1 MMSSFQVVDSSP
13 GISIMETSN
22 FAHVIFQNVG
32 KSFLPQ
38 APLECRYTLTPYITP
53 HPKDWVGIFK
63 VGWSTARDYYT
74 FLWSPMPENYEPGS
88 TVHRTVVFQGYY
100 VPKSD
105 GEFYQFCYVTHTG
118 DIRGASTPFL
128 FRSSTPTEELL
139 TVTEDDSNSD
149 ILVVTTKTGLLERV
163 EEAQQERR
171 ELLKAM
177 RLLQEEKQQLQ
188 EEQKR
193 LAREREQ
200 ERETCCLL
208 RSHNQ
213 ELLRSSQ
220 GLSEER
226 EEVRRRLTEATDR
239 VRQLEEDLLG
249 VTQRGLQKETELD
262 CLRDHLKKLT
272 AERDSLETQLKNEKD
287 ERDLYKAHL
296 RSTELENTKL
306 SAELQML
313 KAVELNREVTIAQ
326 FQEELDRLR
335 ACVTQRDNL
344 EKELLARQADKTEL
358 VRVREQ
364 LRQTEE
370 QLQASRQQASLLA
383 SELRDS
389 ASSRDRTMTELYR
402 ARLEADKLRVSLA
415 DAQAECQRM
424 ESQLD
429 RMRSATQKEVGV
441 GTGGEAG
448 PGAVVVSEA
457 EAELQREV
465 EELKLRL
472 HMAAEHYKEKYRECQ
487 RLRRQVAK
495 LSEAQGEPKRNAA
508 TETSLEPLAPSPE
521 SPTAENIVSYIV
533 VLQQAAEMTIT
544 PEVDVRERTHTDAEE
559 ERRDEGEEPPEE
571 RAERQVCGG
580 EDEGK
585 EQNAERAEE
594 RESLPEESLP
604 EESLPEESLRM
615 ASWVEVENES
625 RRSAEENDEGRS
637 EEEEEEEEENE
648 EEEEEEE
655 ESDERSSE
663 EEEESEEEGR
673 VGEDDEAEEEGRS
686 TEEVEKEQT
695 RSVEEEL
702 AMMEEKWREQCAINE
717 TLKQRLANE
726 EERFRVHMAERAS
739 EVTELKRNLAQAL
752 RDKEQLQ
759 EELRRFVSRRR
770 EQEAGAQGA
779 EVRQPV
785 VLRYPL
791 PYPQDPSPPPLVPH
805 RPAELQFG
813 NPYSTDNTRGG
824 ADGALSPE
832 QMSRPPP
839 EAPPTAP
846 ACAPPISPPSPGSS
860 PGAGAANWNR
870 DVVCIQPSR
879 SMSPPDGLEHPPDEP
894 RNVGDGAQPAC
905 DHQPNRRSE
914 TRSSFCFD
922 SSSDVHKRCPLCE
935 VIFPPHF
942 EQRSFEQHVES
953 HWKVCP
959 VCSEQFPL
967 NCQQQLFERH
977 VLTHFDGHVLNFDQI
992 D

>member
-1 MMSSFQVVDSSP
+1 MSSFQVVDSSP
-13 GISIMETSN
+13 GSSVSVMETSN

-38 APLECRYTLTPYITP
+38 APLECRYTLTPFITP
-53 HPKDWVGIFK
+53 NPKDWVGIFK

-74 FLWSPMPENYEPGS
+74 FLWSPVLENYEPGS

-105 GEFYQFCYVTHTG
+105 GEFYQFCYVTHVG
-118 DIRGASTPFL
+118 DIRGASTPFQ
-128 FRSSTPTEELL
+128 FRSATPTEELL

-149 ILVVTTKTGLLERV
+149 ILVVTTKTGLLEHAEDV
-163 EEAQQERR
+163 QEERR

-188 EEQKR
+188 EEQRR

-200 ERETCCLL
+200 ERDTCSLL
-208 RSHNQ
+208 RTHNQ

-226 EEVRRRLTEATDR
+226 EDVRRRLSEATER

-262 CLRDHLKKLT
+262 CLRDRLKKLT
-272 AERDSLETQLKNEKD
+272 AEKDLLEGQLKNEKD

-335 ACVTQRDNL
+335 LCVAQRDSL
-344 EKELLARQADKTEL
+344 EKELQLHKADKADLARL
-358 VRVREQ
+358 REQ
-364 LRQTEE
+364 LRQAEE

-389 ASSRDRTMTELYR
+389 ASARDHSMTELYR
-402 ARLEADKLRVSLA
+402 ARLEADKLRASLA

-429 RMRSATQKEVGV
+429 RMRSTAQKEVGV
-441 GTGGEAG
+441 GTSEATT
-448 PGAVVVSEA
+448 PSNAVVSEA

-495 LSEAQGEPKRNAA
+495 LNTTESQGEQKRNAS
-508 TETSLEPLAPSPE
+508 TETTQEPLTPSPE
-521 SPTAENIVSYIV
+521 SPTAGNLAAA
-533 VLQQAAEMTIT
+533 VLREAAGMTIR
-544 PEVDVRERTHTDAEE
+544 PELINRESTHADVYASIEWEERQAEKTMTSERARVEARVEAGQGEE
-559 ERRDEGEEPPEE
+559 EKEEKK
-571 RAERQVCGG
+571 
-580 EDEGK
+580 D
-585 EQNAERAEE
+585 
-594 RESLPEESLP
+594 SLP
-604 EESLPEESLRM
+604 ESLRM
-615 ASWVEVENES
+615 ASWVEVENE
-625 RRSAEENDEGRS
+625 RRSGEVETAAKAAEGAP
-637 EEEEEEEEENE
+637 
-648 EEEEEEE
+648 
-655 ESDERSSE
+655 
-663 EEEESEEEGR
+663 G
-673 VGEDDEAEEEGRS
+673 DEAERRVLLLLPPPPELEGRRLG
-686 TEEVEKEQT
+686 EADKAQT

-702 AMMEEKWREQCAINE
+702 AMMEEKWRQQCAINE
-717 TLKQRLANE
+717 TLKQRLADE

-752 RDKEQLQ
+752 REKEQLQ
-759 EELRRFVSRRR
+759 EELRSLACRQR
-770 EQEAGAQGA
+770 EREAGAQGA
-779 EVRQPV
+779 EVRQPL

-805 RPAELQFG
+805 RPAELQYG
-813 NPYSTDNTRGG
+813 NPYSSDDARDRTDV
-824 ADGALSPE
+824 AALSPE
-832 QMSRPPP
+832 HMSRPPP
-839 EAPPTAP
+839 EAPPCAP
-846 ACAPPISPPSPGSS
+846 PCAPPIAPPAAG
-860 PGAGAANWNR
+860 PGAPGWDR
-870 DVVCIQPSR
+870 EVVRIQPSR
-879 SMSPPDGLEHPPDEP
+879 STSPPECLEVAPEEP
-894 RNVGDGAQPAC
+894 RNAADGPQPSC
-905 DHQPNRRSE
+905 DHQSSRRRE
-914 TRSSFCFD
+914 ARGSFCFD
-922 SSSDVHKRCPLCE
+922 SSSVHRRCPLCE

-977 VLTHFDGHVLNFDQI
+977 VLTHFDGHVLKFEQI
-992 D
+992 E

>member
-1 MMSSFQVVDSSP
+1 MSSFQVVDSSP
-13 GISIMETSN
+13 GSSVSIMETSN

-38 APLECRYTLTPYITP
+38 APLECRYTLTPYIAP

-105 GEFYQFCYVTHTG
+105 GEFYQFCYVTHAG
-118 DIRGASTPFL
+118 DIRGASTPFQ
-128 FRSSTPTEELL
+128 FRSATPTEELL

-149 ILVVTTKTGLLERV
+149 ILVRV

-208 RSHNQ
+208 RTHNQ
-213 ELLRSSQ
+213 V
-220 GLSEER
+220 R
-226 EEVRRRLTEATDR
+226 EEVD
-239 VRQLEEDLLG
+239 
-249 VTQRGLQKETELD
+249 
-262 CLRDHLKKLT
+262 LRDRLKKLT
-272 AERDSLETQLKNEKD
+272 AERDGLESQLKNEKD

-335 ACVTQRDNL
+335 VSVVCHNA
-344 EKELLARQADKTEL
+344 ELA
-358 VRVREQ
+358 RVREQ
-364 LRQTEE
+364 LRQAEE

-389 ASSRDRTMTELYR
+389 ASARDHTMTELYR
-402 ARLEADKLRVSLA
+402 ARVEADKLRASLA

-429 RMRSATQKEVGV
+429 RMRSTAQKEV
-441 GTGGEAG
+441 
-448 PGAVVVSEA
+448 VSA

-495 LSEAQGEPKRNAA
+495 LNTTESQGEPKRNAS
-508 TETSLEPLAPSPE
+508 TETTLEPLTPSPE
-521 SPTAENIVSYIV
+521 SPTSG
-533 VLQQAAEMTIT
+533 
-544 PEVDVRERTHTDAEE
+544 ERAPKAEE
-559 ERRDEGEEPPEE
+559 VRDG
-571 RAERQVCGG
+571 
-580 EDEGK
+580 
-585 EQNAERAEE
+585 
-594 RESLPEESLP
+594 
-604 EESLPEESLRM
+604 
-615 ASWVEVENES
+615 VEVE
-625 RRSAEENDEGRS
+625 GRS
-637 EEEEEEEEENE
+637 VE
-648 EEEEEEE
+648 
-655 ESDERSSE
+655 
-663 EEEESEEEGR
+663 
-673 VGEDDEAEEEGRS
+673 EAEQ
-686 TEEVEKEQT
+686 EQT

-717 TLKQRLANE
+717 TLKQRLADE
-726 EERFRVHMAERAS
+726 EERFRVQMAERAS

-752 RDKEQLQ
+752 RDKEQL
-759 EELRRFVSRRR
+759 

-779 EVRQPV
+779 EVRQPM

-791 PYPQDPSPPPLVPH
+791 PYPQDPSPPPLVPQ
-805 RPAELQFG
+805 RPAELQYG
-813 NPYSTDNTRGG
+813 NPYSTDTTR
-824 ADGALSPE
+824 DRVDVALSPE
-832 QMSRPPP
+832 HMPRPPP
-839 EAPPTAP
+839 EAPP
-846 ACAPPISPPSPGSS
+846 SPGCD
-860 PGAGAANWNR
+860 R
-870 DVVCIQPSR
+870 EVVCIQPSR
-879 SMSPPDGLEHPPDEP
+879 STSPPESLEHPPEEP
-894 RNVGDGAQPAC
+894 QNVSINQRG
-905 DHQPNRRSE
+905 
-914 TRSSFCFD
+914 TLT
-922 SSSDVHKRCPLCE
+922 DVHKRCPLCE

-977 VLTHFDGHVLNFDQI
+977 VLTHFDGHVLNFEQI
-992 D
+992 E

>member
-1 MMSSFQVVDSSP
+1 MSSFQVVDSSP
-13 GISIMETSN
+13 ISSVSVMETSN

-38 APLECRYTLTPYITP
+38 APLECRYTLTPYIAP

-88 TVHRTVVFQGYY
+88 TMHRTVVFQGYY

-118 DIRGASTPFL
+118 DIRGASTPFQ
-128 FRSSTPTEELL
+128 FRSATPTEELL

-163 EEAQQERR
+163 EEAQQERK

-208 RSHNQ
+208 RTHNQ

-262 CLRDHLKKLT
+262 CLRDRLKKLT
-272 AERDSLETQLKNEKD
+272 AERDSLESLLKNEKD

-326 FQEELDRLR
+326 FQEELERLR
-335 ACVTQRDNL
+335 ACVAQRDSL
-344 EKELLARQADKTEL
+344 EKELLAHKADKAEL
-358 VRVREQ
+358 ARVREQ
-364 LRQTEE
+364 LRQAEE

-389 ASSRDRTMTELYR
+389 VSARDHTMTELYR
-402 ARLEADKLRVSLA
+402 ARLEADKLRSSLA

-429 RMRSATQKEVGV
+429 RMRSTAQKEVGV
-441 GTGGEAG
+441 GTSGDAT
-448 PGAVVVSEA
+448 PSMMVVSEA

-495 LSEAQGEPKRNAA
+495 LNTTEAQGEPKRNAY
-508 TETSLEPLAPSPE
+508 TETTQEPLTPSPE
-521 SPTAENIVSYIV
+521 SPTAGNIAIA
-533 VLQQAAEMTIT
+533 VLQEAVEMTIP
-544 PEVDVRERTHTDAEE
+544 PELNNREPTSTDTHISTDKEE
-559 ERRDEGEEPPEE
+559 MQGEETLREK
-571 RAERQVCGG
+571 AEVETVGVVKQKEDG
-580 EDEGK
+580 EKENGK
-585 EQNAERAEE
+585 EEKK
-594 RESLPEESLP
+594 
-604 EESLPEESLRM
+604 ESLPEESLRM
-615 ASWVEVENES
+615 TSWVEVENERLS
-625 RRSAEENDEGRS
+625 AGENSEAEGAPKAEEARDGA
-637 EEEEEEEEENE
+637 EEQGPLEVEAEAEVA
-648 EEEEEEE
+648 
-655 ESDERSSE
+655 ERST
-663 EEEESEEEGR
+663 
-673 VGEDDEAEEEGRS
+673 DEA
-686 TEEVEKEQT
+686 EKEQT

-759 EELRRFVSRRR
+759 EELQRFVSRQR
-770 EQEAGAQGA
+770 EQETGAQGA
-779 EVRQPV
+779 EVRQPM

-791 PYPQDPSPPPLVPH
+791 PYPQDPSPPPLVPQ
-805 RPAELQFG
+805 RPAELQYG
-813 NPYSTDNTRGG
+813 NPYSTDTTR
-824 ADGALSPE
+824 DQLDVSLSPE
-832 QMSRPPP
+832 HMTRPPP
-839 EAPPTAP
+839 EAPSCTPP
-846 ACAPPISPPSPGSS
+846 CAPPITPPSPG
-860 PGAGAANWNR
+860 PGAPAW
-870 DVVCIQPSR
+870 DEEVVCIQPSR
-879 SMSPPDGLEHPPDEP
+879 STTPPESLEHPPEEP
-894 RNVGDGAQPAC
+894 QNASDGAQQPC
-905 DHQPNRRSE
+905 DHQSNRRAE
-914 TRSSFCFD
+914 GRSSFCFD

-977 VLTHFDGHVLNFDQI
+977 VLTHFDGHVLNFEQI
-992 D
+992 E

>member
-1 MMSSFQVVDSSP
+1 MSSFQVVDSSP
-13 GISIMETSN
+13 GSSVSIMETSN

-38 APLECRYTLTPYITP
+38 APLECCYTLTPYITP

-74 FLWSPMPENYEPGS
+74 FLWSSMPENYEPGS

-118 DIRGASTPFL
+118 DIRGASTPFQ
-128 FRSSTPTEELL
+128 FRSATPNEELL

-163 EEAQQERR
+163 EEAQHERR

-208 RSHNQ
+208 RTHNQ

-249 VTQRGLQKETELD
+249 VSQRGLQKETELD
-262 CLRDHLKKLT
+262 CLRDRLKKLT
-272 AERDSLETQLKNEKD
+272 AERDSLESQLKNEKD
-287 ERDLYKAHL
+287 ERELYKVHL

-335 ACVTQRDNL
+335 ACVAQRDSL
-344 EKELLARQADKTEL
+344 EKELLLHKTDKAELARI
-358 VRVREQ
+358 REQ
-364 LRQTEE
+364 LRQAEE

-389 ASSRDRTMTELYR
+389 ASARDHTMTELYR
-402 ARLEADKLRVSLA
+402 ARLEADKLRASLA

-429 RMRSATQKEVGV
+429 RMRSTAQKEVGV
-441 GTGGEAG
+441 GTSGEVN
-448 PGAVVVSEA
+448 PSMMVVSEA

-495 LSEAQGEPKRNAA
+495 LNTTESQGEPKRNAS
-508 TETSLEPLAPSPE
+508 TETTHEPLTPSPE
-521 SPTAENIVSYIV
+521 SPTAGNIATA
-533 VLQQAAEMTIT
+533 VLQEAAEITII
-544 PEVDVRERTHTDAEE
+544 PELLNRNTHLSTETEDRQTED
-559 ERRDEGEEPPEE
+559 RQKE
-571 RAERQVCGG
+571 RAEA
-580 EDEGK
+580 EGVEENNEK
-585 EQNAERAEE
+585 EKKEKEE
-594 RESLPEESLP
+594 K
-604 EESLPEESLRM
+604 ESLPEESLRM
-615 ASWVEVENES
+615 TSWVEVENK
-625 RRSAEENDEGRS
+625 RPGAEVDGALKLEEVRGV
-637 EEEEEEEEENE
+637 EEEQ
-648 EEEEEEE
+648 
-655 ESDERSSE
+655 
-663 EEEESEEEGR
+663 
-673 VGEDDEAEEEGRS
+673 VLL
-686 TEEVEKEQT
+686 EVEGTSMEEADIEQT

-726 EERFRVHMAERAS
+726 EERFRVQMAERAS

-759 EELRRFVSRRR
+759 EELQRYVCRQR

-779 EVRQPV
+779 EARQPM

-791 PYPQDPSPPPLVPH
+791 PYPQDPSPPPLVPQ

-813 NPYSTDNTRGG
+813 NPYSTDTTR
-824 ADGALSPE
+824 DRVDVALSPE
-832 QMSRPPP
+832 HMSRPPP
-839 EAPPTAP
+839 EAPP
-846 ACAPPISPPSPGSS
+846 CAPPCAPPMTPRSPE
-860 PGAGAANWNR
+860 AGAPGWER
-870 DVVCIQPSR
+870 EVVCIQPSR
-879 SMSPPDGLEHPPDEP
+879 STSPPDSLEHPPEEP
-894 RNVGDGAQPAC
+894 RTVTDGAQPSC
-905 DHQPNRRSE
+905 DHQSSRRTE
-914 TRSSFCFD
+914 ARSSFCFD
-922 SSSDVHKRCPLCE
+922 SSNDVHKRCPLCE

-977 VLTHFDGHVLNFDQI
+977 VLTHFDGHVLNFEQI

>member
-1 MMSSFQVVDSSP
+1 MSSFQVVDSSP
-13 GISIMETSN
+13 GSSVSIMETSN
-22 FAHVIFQNVG
+22 FAHVIFQNVE

-74 FLWSPMPENYEPGS
+74 FLWSPMPESYEPGTS
-88 TVHRTVVFQGYY
+88 VHRTVVFQGYY

-118 DIRGASTPFL
+118 DIRGASTPFQ
-128 FRSSTPTEELL
+128 FRPTTPTEELL

-163 EEAQQERR
+163 EEAQQQRR

-208 RSHNQ
+208 RTHNQ

-226 EEVRRRLTEATDR
+226 EEVRRKLTEAKDR

-262 CLRDHLKKLT
+262 CLRDRLKKLT
-272 AERDSLETQLKNEKD
+272 VERDSLESQLKNEKD

-326 FQEELDRLR
+326 FQEELERLR
-335 ACVTQRDNL
+335 VCVAQRDSL
-344 EKELLARQADKTEL
+344 EKELLSYKADKAEL
-358 VRVREQ
+358 GRVREQ
-364 LRQTEE
+364 LRQAEE

-383 SELRDS
+383 SELRES
-389 ASSRDRTMTELYR
+389 ASARDLTMTELYR
-402 ARLEADKLRVSLA
+402 ARVEADKLRASLT
-415 DAQAECQRM
+415 DAQAECRRM

-429 RMRSATQKEVGV
+429 RMRSTTHKEVGV
-441 GTGGEAG
+441 GTSGEVT
-448 PGAVVVSEA
+448 PSIMVVSEA

-495 LSEAQGEPKRNAA
+495 LNA
-508 TETSLEPLAPSPE
+508 TETQGESKKNVSTETTQEPLTSSPE
-521 SPTAENIVSYIV
+521 SPMKGNLAAAVLLEAAVMTVPEELETKRRTSADAHICTEPEEKQGENSLKEKAEN
-533 VLQQAAEMTIT
+533 E
-544 PEVDVRERTHTDAEE
+544 
-559 ERRDEGEEPPEE
+559 
-571 RAERQVCGG
+571 AERDVKQMEDGG
-580 EDEGK
+580 NET
-585 EQNAERAEE
+585 
-594 RESLPEESLP
+594 REKVVKK
-604 EESLPEESLRM
+604 ESLPEESLRM
-615 ASWVEVENES
+615 TSWVEVGCDRPITEENCEAEPELTE
-625 RRSAEENDEGRS
+625 RARDGAEEQRLREAEGRS
-637 EEEEEEEEENE
+637 PEE
-648 EEEEEEE
+648 
-655 ESDERSSE
+655 
-663 EEEESEEEGR
+663 
-673 VGEDDEAEEEGRS
+673 A
-686 TEEVEKEQT
+686 EKEQT
-695 RSVEEEL
+695 LSVEAEL

-717 TLKQRLANE
+717 TLRQRLADE
-726 EERFRVHMAERAS
+726 EELFRVQMAERTS

-752 RDKEQLQ
+752 KDKEQLQ
-759 EELRRFVSRRR
+759 EKLQRYVSRQR
-770 EQEAGAQGA
+770 EMEAGIQGA
-779 EVRQPV
+779 EVRQPM

-791 PYPQDPSPPPLVPH
+791 PYPQNPSPPPLVPQ
-805 RPAELQFG
+805 RPAELQYG
-813 NPYSTDNTRGG
+813 NPYSTETSKDRV
-824 ADGALSPE
+824 DVPLSPE
-832 QMSRPPP
+832 NASRPPP
-839 EAPPTAP
+839 EAPP
-846 ACAPPISPPSPGSS
+846 CAPPCAPPMSPPSPS
-860 PGAGAANWNR
+860 PGAPGWDR
-870 DVVCIQPSR
+870 EVVCIQPSR
-879 SMSPPDGLEHPPDEP
+879 STSPPENTEHPPEEVQK
-894 RNVGDGAQPAC
+894 VGNEAQQSC
-905 DHQPNRRSE
+905 DHQSNRRSE
-914 TRSSFCFD
+914 ARSSFCFD
-922 SSSDVHKRCPLCE
+922 ASAVHKRCPLCE

-977 VLTHFDGHVLNFDQI
+977 VLTHFDGHVLNFEQI
-992 D
+992 E

>member
-1 MMSSFQVVDSSP
+1 MSSFQVVDSSP
-13 GISIMETSN
+13 GSSVSVMETSN

-38 APLECRYTLTPYITP
+38 APLECHYTLTPYISP

-88 TVHRTVVFQGYY
+88 NIHRTVVFQGYY

-105 GEFYQFCYVTHTG
+105 GEFYQFCYVTHAG
-118 DIRGASTPFL
+118 DIRGASTPFQ
-128 FRSSTPTEELL
+128 FRSATPTEELL

-149 ILVVTTKTGLLERV
+149 ILVVTTKTGLLEHV

-171 ELLKAM
+171 ELMKAM
-177 RLLQEEKQQLQ
+177 RILQEEKQQLQ

-200 ERETCCLL
+200 ERETCSLL
-208 RSHNQ
+208 RTHNQ

-262 CLRDHLKKLT
+262 CLRDRLKKLT
-272 AERDSLETQLKNEKD
+272 AERDSLESQLKNEKD
-287 ERDLYKAHL
+287 ERDLYKVAHL

-326 FQEELDRLR
+326 FQEELERLR
-335 ACVTQRDNL
+335 ACVAQRDSL
-344 EKELLARQADKTEL
+344 EKELLAHKADKAEL
-358 VRVREQ
+358 ARVREH
-364 LRQTEE
+364 LRQAEE

-389 ASSRDRTMTELYR
+389 ASARDHTMTELYR
-402 ARLEADKLRVSLA
+402 ARLEADKLRASLA

-429 RMRSATQKEVGV
+429 RMRSTAQKEVGV
-441 GTGGEAG
+441 GTSGEMT
-448 PGAVVVSEA
+448 PSILVVSEA

-495 LSEAQGEPKRNAA
+495 LNTTESQGEPKRNAS
-508 TETSLEPLAPSPE
+508 TETTQEPLTPSPE
-521 SPTAENIVSYIV
+521 SPTGGNIASA
-533 VLQQAAEMTIT
+533 VLQEVAEMTIT
-544 PEVDVRERTHTDAEE
+544 PELSNSETTHAGAYISTEKEEMQRDKIPNDRAEVE
-559 ERRDEGEEPPEE
+559 AEGELNQGEVRQKEDKEKEE
-571 RAERQVCGG
+571 
-580 EDEGK
+580 K
-585 EQNAERAEE
+585 KY
-594 RESLPEESLP
+594 
-604 EESLPEESLRM
+604 SLPEESLRM
-615 ASWVEVENES
+615 ASWVEVENE
-625 RRSAEENDEGRS
+625 RQSAEENS
-637 EEEEEEEEENE
+637 
-648 EEEEEEE
+648 
-655 ESDERSSE
+655 
-663 EEEESEEEGR
+663 
-673 VGEDDEAEEEGRS
+673 EAEMSGKAEKVRDVAEEQVPL
-686 TEEVEKEQT
+686 EVEGTSMGEAEKEQT

-726 EERFRVHMAERAS
+726 EERFRVQMAERAS

-759 EELRRFVSRRR
+759 EELQRFVSRQR
-770 EQEAGAQGA
+770 EQEAGVQGA
-779 EVRQPV
+779 EMRQPM

-791 PYPQDPSPPPLVPH
+791 PYPQDPSPPPLVPQ
-805 RPAELQFG
+805 RPAELQYG
-813 NPYSTDNTRGG
+813 NPYSTDTTR
-824 ADGALSPE
+824 DRVDVALSPE
-832 QMSRPPP
+832 HMSRPPP
-839 EAPPTAP
+839 EAPPCAP
-846 ACAPPISPPSPGSS
+846 PCAPPITPPSPG
-860 PGAGAANWNR
+860 PGAPGWDR
-870 DVVCIQPSR
+870 EVVCIQPSR
-879 SMSPPDGLEHPPDEP
+879 TTSPPESLEHPQEEP
-894 RNVGDGAQPAC
+894 QNAADGAQPSC
-905 DHQPNRRSE
+905 DHQSSRRSE
-914 TRSSFCFD
+914 ARSSFCFD
-922 SSSDVHKRCPLCE
+922 SRSNVHRRCPLCE

-977 VLTHFDGHVLNFDQI
+977 VLTHFDGHVLNFEQI
-992 D
+992 E

>member
-1 MMSSFQVVDSSP
+1 MSSFQVVDSSP
-13 GISIMETSN
+13 GSSVSVMETSN

-105 GEFYQFCYVTHTG
+105 GEFYQFCYVTHAG
-118 DIRGASTPFL
+118 DIRGASTPFQ
-128 FRSSTPTEELL
+128 FRSATPTEELL

-208 RSHNQ
+208 RTHNQ

-262 CLRDHLKKLT
+262 CLRDRLKKLT
-272 AERDSLETQLKNEKD
+272 AERDSLESQLKNEKD

-326 FQEELDRLR
+326 FQEELERLR
-335 ACVTQRDNL
+335 ACVAQRDSL
-344 EKELLARQADKTEL
+344 EKELLAHKADKAEL

-364 LRQTEE
+364 LRQAEE
-370 QLQASRQQASLLA
+370 QLQATRQQASLLA

-389 ASSRDRTMTELYR
+389 ASARDHTMTELYR
-402 ARLEADKLRVSLA
+402 ARLEADKLRASLA

-429 RMRSATQKEVGV
+429 RMRNTAQKEVSV
-441 GTGGEAG
+441 GTSEDAT
-448 PGAVVVSEA
+448 PSMMVVSEA

-495 LSEAQGEPKRNAA
+495 LNTTESQGEPKRNAS
-508 TETSLEPLAPSPE
+508 TETTQEPLTPSPE
-521 SPTAENIVSYIV
+521 SPTAGNIATA
-533 VLQQAAEMTIT
+533 VLQEADEMAITI
-544 PEVDVRERTHTDAEE
+544 ELHKREHTHSDPHIPTEKE
-559 ERRDEGEEPPEE
+559 ERQKERGVEEGEEEANQKEDCEKQDKEE
-571 RAERQVCGG
+571 K
-580 EDEGK
+580 K
-585 EQNAERAEE
+585 EC
-594 RESLPEESLP
+594 
-604 EESLPEESLRM
+604 LPEESLRM
-615 ASWVEVENES
+615 MSWVEVENE
-625 RRSAEENDEGRS
+625 RQSAEENSEVESSLKPEKVRDGVEEVEGRS
-637 EEEEEEEEENE
+637 M
-648 EEEEEEE
+648 
-655 ESDERSSE
+655 
-663 EEEESEEEGR
+663 
-673 VGEDDEAEEEGRS
+673 GEA
-686 TEEVEKEQT
+686 EKEQT

-702 AMMEEKWREQCAINE
+702 LMMEEKWREQCAINE

-726 EERFRVHMAERAS
+726 EERFRVQMAERTT
-739 EVTELKRNLAQAL
+739 EVAELKHNLAQAL

-759 EELRRFVSRRR
+759 GLQRYVSRQRQ
-770 EQEAGAQGA
+770 QEAGVHGA
-779 EVRQPV
+779 EVRQPM

-791 PYPQDPSPPPLVPH
+791 PYPQDPSPPPLVPQ
-805 RPAELQFG
+805 RPAELQYG
-813 NPYSTDNTRGG
+813 NPYSSNTTRDPVDV
-824 ADGALSPE
+824 AQSPE
-832 QMSRPPP
+832 HLSRPPP
-839 EAPPTAP
+839 EAPP
-846 ACAPPISPPSPGSS
+846 CAPPCAPPVTPPSPG
-860 PGAGAANWNR
+860 PGAPGWDR
-870 DVVCIQPSR
+870 EVVCIQPSR
-879 SMSPPDGLEHPPDEP
+879 STSPPESLEHSPEEP
-894 RNVGDGAQPAC
+894 QNVADGAQPSC
-905 DHQPNRRSE
+905 EHQPSKHSE
-914 TRSSFCFD
+914 ARSSFCFD

-977 VLTHFDGHVLNFDQI
+977 VLTHFDGHVLNFEQI
-992 D
+992 E

>member
-1 MMSSFQVVDSSP
+1 MSSFQVMDSSP
-13 GISIMETSN
+13 GSSVSIMETSN

-74 FLWSPMPENYEPGS
+74 FLWSPMPEKYEPGS
-88 TVHRTVVFQGYY
+88 TVHRAVVFQGYY
-100 VPKSD
+100 VPKAD

-118 DIRGASTPFL
+118 DIRGASTPFQ
-128 FRSSTPTEELL
+128 FRAATPTEELL

-208 RSHNQ
+208 RTHNQ

-226 EEVRRRLTEATDR
+226 EDVRRRLTEATDR

-262 CLRDHLKKLT
+262 CLRDRLKKLI
-272 AERDSLETQLKNEKD
+272 AERDSLESQLKNEKD

-326 FQEELDRLR
+326 FQEELERLR
-335 ACVTQRDNL
+335 ACVAQRDSL
-344 EKELLARQADKTEL
+344 EKELLAHKADKAEL
-358 VRVREQ
+358 GRVREQ

-389 ASSRDRTMTELYR
+389 TNTRDHTMTELYR
-402 ARLEADKLRVSLA
+402 ARLEADKLRTSLA
-415 DAQAECQRM
+415 DAQTECQRM

-429 RMRSATQKEVGV
+429 RMRKTAQKEVGV
-441 GTGGEAG
+441 GTSGDLT
-448 PGAVVVSEA
+448 PSMVVVSEA

-495 LSEAQGEPKRNAA
+495 LNMMESQGDSKRNVS
-508 TETSLEPLAPSPE
+508 TETTQEPLTPSPE
-521 SPTAENIVSYIV
+521 SPTAGNIAAA
-533 VLQQAAEMTIT
+533 VLQEAAVTTIIPGSDDENVT
-544 PEVDVRERTHTDAEE
+544 QTDQHITTGKEEQQKENTKEEKTQVEVERELKLKKDDENKEE
-559 ERRDEGEEPPEE
+559 EKEE
-571 RAERQVCGG
+571 R
-580 EDEGK
+580 K
-585 EQNAERAEE
+585 
-594 RESLPEESLP
+594 
-604 EESLPEESLRM
+604 ESLPEESLRM
-615 ASWVEVENES
+615 TSWVEVENERPS
-625 RRSAEENDEGRS
+625 TEEDISVAREQKAKDTRG
-637 EEEEEEEEENE
+637 EVEDQEMQ
-648 EEEEEEE
+648 
-655 ESDERSSE
+655 ER
-663 EEEESEEEGR
+663 
-673 VGEDDEAEEEGRS
+673 RS
-686 TEEVEKEQT
+686 TEEKEQSQ
-695 RSVEEEL
+695 SVEEEL
-702 AMMEEKWREQCAINE
+702 ALMEEKWREQCAINE
-717 TLKQRLANE
+717 TLKQRLADE
-726 EERFRVHMAERAS
+726 EERFRVQMAERVS

-759 EELRRFVSRRR
+759 EQLQRYVSRQK
-770 EQEAGAQGA
+770 EQEAVLQGA
-779 EVRQPV
+779 EVRQPM

-791 PYPQDPSPPPLVPH
+791 PYPQDPSPPPLVPQ
-805 RPAELQFG
+805 RPAELQYG
-813 NPYSTDNTRGG
+813 NPYSTDTTR
-824 ADGALSPE
+824 DRVDVALSPE
-832 QMSRPPP
+832 HMSRPPP
-839 EAPPTAP
+839 EAPPCAP
-846 ACAPPISPPSPGSS
+846 PCAPPISPLSPG
-860 PGAGAANWNR
+860 PGAPGW
-870 DVVCIQPSR
+870 DQEVVCIQPSR
-879 SMSPPDGLEHPPDEP
+879 STSPPDNAEHPPEEP
-894 RNVGDGAQPAC
+894 QNVSEGAQQSC
-905 DHQPNRRSE
+905 DHQSSRRSE
-914 TRSSFCFD
+914 ARSSFCFD
-922 SSSDVHKRCPLCE
+922 SSDVHKRCPLCE

-977 VLTHFDGHVLNFDQI
+977 VLTHFDGHVLNFEQI
-992 D
+992 E

>member
-1 MMSSFQVVDSSP
+1 MSSFQVVGSSP
-13 GISIMETSN
+13 GSSVSVMETSN

-38 APLECRYTLTPYITP
+38 APLECCYTLTSYITP

-63 VGWSTARDYYT
+63 VGWNTARDYYT

-88 TVHRTVVFQGYY
+88 SVHRTVVFQGYY

-128 FRSSTPTEELL
+128 FRASTPTEELL

-149 ILVVTTKTGLLERV
+149 ILVVTTKSGHLEQRV
-163 EEAQQERR
+163 EEAQQEHR
-171 ELLKAM
+171 ELLMAM
-177 RLLQEEKQQLQ
+177 RLLQEENQNLQ
-188 EEQKR
+188 GEQKR

-200 ERETCCLL
+200 ERETCSLL
-208 RSHNQ
+208 RTHNQ

-226 EEVRRRLTEATDR
+226 EEVRRRLQEASER

-262 CLRDHLKKLT
+262 CLRDRLKKLT
-272 AERDSLETQLKNEKD
+272 VEREGLEGHLKNEKD

-335 ACVTQRDNL
+335 ACVAQRDTL
-344 EKELLARQADKTEL
+344 EKELHARASDKAELAHL
-358 VRVREQ
+358 REQ
-364 LRQTEE
+364 LRQAED
-370 QLQASRQQASLLA
+370 QLQASRQQAAMLA
-383 SELRDS
+383 SELRD
-389 ASSRDRTMTELYR
+389 ASGARDRTMTELYR
-402 ARLEADKLRVSLA
+402 ARLEADKLQASLA
-415 DAQAECQRM
+415 EAQAECRRV

-429 RMRSATQKEVGV
+429 RMRSGAHKGVGV
-441 GTGGEAG
+441 GPSSEGSGGEA
-448 PGAVVVSEA
+448 AVSEA

-495 LSEAQGEPKRNAA
+495 LSEAHGESKKNAA
-508 TETSLEPLAPSPE
+508 TETALEPLTPSPE
-521 SPTAENIVSYIV
+521 SPTAGNLAAAVLHGETEETVSPERSGALSHSPTG
-533 VLQQAAEMTIT
+533 LQ
-544 PEVDVRERTHTDAEE
+544 AEE
-559 ERRDEGEEPPEE
+559 EQRAKERKAGTPGAEGEKKDENVETEE
-571 RAERQVCGG
+571 NK
-580 EDEGK
+580 EG
-585 EQNAERAEE
+585 A
-594 RESLPEESLP
+594 
-604 EESLPEESLRM
+604 PEESLRM
-615 ASWVEVENES
+615 GSWVEVEKE
-625 RRSAEENDEGRS
+625 RRSAEENDEKDEAESEEENGEGGDAEETETEGSS
-637 EEEEEEEEENE
+637 EEEEEEEEEK
-648 EEEEEEE
+648 
-655 ESDERSSE
+655 
-663 EEEESEEEGR
+663 
-673 VGEDDEAEEEGRS
+673 
-686 TEEVEKEQT
+686 KEQS
-695 RSVEEEL
+695 RRVEEEL
-702 AMMEEKWREQCAINE
+702 ANMEEKWREQCAINE
-717 TLKQRLANE
+717 TLKQRLADE
-726 EERFRVHMAERAS
+726 EERFRVQMAERAS
-739 EVTELKRNLAQAL
+739 EVTELKHSLAQAL
-752 RDKEQLQ
+752 RDKDKLQ
-759 EELRRFVSRRR
+759 EELQQYVSRQR
-770 EQEAGAQGA
+770 EQEVGSQGS

-791 PYPQDPSPPPLVPH
+791 PYPQDPSPPPLVPQ
-805 RPAELQFG
+805 RPAELQYG
-813 NPYSTDNTRGG
+813 NPYSTDSTRDG

-832 QMSRPPP
+832 QMPRPPP
-839 EAPPTAP
+839 EAPL
-846 ACAPPISPPSPGSS
+846 CAPPCAPPATSPG
-860 PGAGAANWNR
+860 PGTGAAWPR
-870 DVVCIQPSR
+870 EVVCIQPSR
-879 SMSPPDGLEHPPDEP
+879 SMSPPDGLEQPPEEP

-905 DHQPNRRSE
+905 DHQHQASRRADSR
-914 TRSSFCFD
+914 TSFCFD
-922 SSSDVHKRCPLCE
+922 SSGDVHKRCPLCE

-977 VLTHFDGHVLNFDQI
+977 VLTHFDGHVLNFDNI
-992 D
+992 E

>member
-1 MMSSFQVVDSSP
+1 
-13 GISIMETSN
+13 METSN

-38 APLECRYTLTPYITP
+38 APLECCYTLTPYITP

-74 FLWSPMPENYEPGS
+74 FLWSSMPENYEPGS

-118 DIRGASTPFL
+118 DIRGASTPFQ
-128 FRSSTPTEELL
+128 FRSATPNEELL

-163 EEAQQERR
+163 EEAQHERR

-208 RSHNQ
+208 RTHNQ

-249 VTQRGLQKETELD
+249 VSQRGLQKETELD
-262 CLRDHLKKLT
+262 CLRDRLKKLT
-272 AERDSLETQLKNEKD
+272 AERDSLESQLKNEKD
-287 ERDLYKAHL
+287 ERELYKVHL

-335 ACVTQRDNL
+335 ACVAQRDSL
-344 EKELLARQADKTEL
+344 EKELLLHKTDKAELARI
-358 VRVREQ
+358 REQ
-364 LRQTEE
+364 LRQAEE

-389 ASSRDRTMTELYR
+389 ASARDHTMTELYR
-402 ARLEADKLRVSLA
+402 ARLEADKLRASLA

-429 RMRSATQKEVGV
+429 RMRSTAQKEVGV
-441 GTGGEAG
+441 GTSGEVN
-448 PGAVVVSEA
+448 PSMMVVSEA

-495 LSEAQGEPKRNAA
+495 LNTTESQGEPKRNAS
-508 TETSLEPLAPSPE
+508 TETTHEPLTPSPE
-521 SPTAENIVSYIV
+521 SPTAGNIATA
-533 VLQQAAEMTIT
+533 VLQEAAEITII
-544 PEVDVRERTHTDAEE
+544 PELLNRNTHLSTETEDRQTED
-559 ERRDEGEEPPEE
+559 RQKE
-571 RAERQVCGG
+571 RAEA
-580 EDEGK
+580 EGVEENNEK
-585 EQNAERAEE
+585 EKKEKEE
-594 RESLPEESLP
+594 K
-604 EESLPEESLRM
+604 ESLPEESLRM
-615 ASWVEVENES
+615 TSWVEVENK
-625 RRSAEENDEGRS
+625 RPGAEVDGALKLEEVRGV
-637 EEEEEEEEENE
+637 EEEQ
-648 EEEEEEE
+648 
-655 ESDERSSE
+655 
-663 EEEESEEEGR
+663 
-673 VGEDDEAEEEGRS
+673 VLL
-686 TEEVEKEQT
+686 EVEGTSMEEADIEQT

-726 EERFRVHMAERAS
+726 EERFRVQMAERAS

-759 EELRRFVSRRR
+759 EELQRYVCRQR

-779 EVRQPV
+779 EARQPM

-791 PYPQDPSPPPLVPH
+791 PYPQDPSPPPLVPQ

-813 NPYSTDNTRGG
+813 NPYSTDTTR
-824 ADGALSPE
+824 DRVDVALSPE
-832 QMSRPPP
+832 HMSRPPP
-839 EAPPTAP
+839 EAPP
-846 ACAPPISPPSPGSS
+846 CAPPCAPPMTPRSPE
-860 PGAGAANWNR
+860 AGAPGWER
-870 DVVCIQPSR
+870 EVVCIQPSR
-879 SMSPPDGLEHPPDEP
+879 STSPPDSLEHPPEEP
-894 RNVGDGAQPAC
+894 RTVTDGAQPSC
-905 DHQPNRRSE
+905 DHQSSRRTE
-914 TRSSFCFD
+914 ARSSFCFD
-922 SSSDVHKRCPLCE
+922 SSNDVHKRCPLCE

-977 VLTHFDGHVLNFDQI
+977 VLTHFDGHVLNFEQI

>member
-1 MMSSFQVVDSSP
+1 MSSFQVVDSSP
-13 GISIMETSN
+13 GSSVSMMETSN

-38 APLECRYTLTPYITP
+38 EPLECCFTLTPYITP
-53 HPKDWVGIFK
+53 NPKDWVGIFK
-63 VGWSTARDYYT
+63 VGWNTARDYYT

-105 GEFYQFCYVTHTG
+105 GEFYQFCYVTHVG
-118 DIRGASTPFL
+118 DIRGASTPFQ
-128 FRSSTPTEELL
+128 FRSATPTEELL

-149 ILVVTTKTGLLERV
+149 ILVVTTKTGLLEHV

-177 RLLQEEKQQLQ
+177 RLLQEEKRQLQ
-188 EEQKR
+188 DEQKR

-200 ERETCCLL
+200 ERETCSLL
-208 RSHNQ
+208 RTHNQ

-226 EEVRRRLTEATDR
+226 EDVRRRLLEATDR

-262 CLRDHLKKLT
+262 CLRDRLKKLT
-272 AERDSLETQLKNEKD
+272 AERDGLESQLKNEKD

-326 FQEELDRLR
+326 FQEEMDRLR
-335 ACVTQRDNL
+335 LCVAQRDSL
-344 EKELLARQADKTEL
+344 EKELLAHKADKADL
-358 VRVREQ
+358 ARVREQ
-364 LRQTEE
+364 LRQAEE

-389 ASSRDRTMTELYR
+389 ASARDHTMTELYR
-402 ARLEADKLRVSLA
+402 ARMEADKLRASLA

-429 RMRSATQKEVGV
+429 RMRSTAQKEVGV
-441 GTGGEAG
+441 GTSGEMT
-448 PGAVVVSEA
+448 PSMMVVSEA

-495 LSEAQGEPKRNAA
+495 LNTTESQGEPKRNAS
-508 TETSLEPLAPSPE
+508 TETTQEPLTPSPE
-521 SPTAENIVSYIV
+521 SPTAGNIAAA
-533 VLQQAAEMTIT
+533 VLQEAAEMTIT
-544 PEVDVRERTHTDAEE
+544 PELSNREYTHTDAYISI
-559 ERRDEGEEPPEE
+559 ERGGRQREKMPKE
-571 RAERQVCGG
+571 RAEV
-580 EDEGK
+580 E
-585 EQNAERAEE
+585 AEVGANQGEE
-594 RESLPEESLP
+594 REKEKEEKK
-604 EESLPEESLRM
+604 ESLPEESLRM
-615 ASWVEVENES
+615 TSWVEVEDERQSADES
-625 RRSAEENDEGRS
+625 SEAELAGKAEDVRGAAEHQVLPEVEGR
-637 EEEEEEEEENE
+637 
-648 EEEEEEE
+648 
-655 ESDERSSE
+655 RM
-663 EEEESEEEGR
+663 G
-673 VGEDDEAEEEGRS
+673 EAE
-686 TEEVEKEQT
+686 KAQT

-702 AMMEEKWREQCAINE
+702 AMMEEKWRQQCAINE

-759 EELRRFVSRRR
+759 EELQRFVSRQ
-770 EQEAGAQGA
+770 QEAGAQGA
-779 EVRQPV
+779 EIRQPM

-805 RPAELQFG
+805 RPAELQYG
-813 NPYSTDNTRGG
+813 NPYSTDSTR
-824 ADGALSPE
+824 DRVDVALSPE
-832 QMSRPPP
+832 DMPRPPP
-839 EAPPTAP
+839 EAPPCAP
-846 ACAPPISPPSPGSS
+846 PCAPPITPPSPG
-860 PGAGAANWNR
+860 PGAPGWDR
-870 DVVCIQPSR
+870 EVVCSQPCR
-879 SMSPPDGLEHPPDEP
+879 STSPPESLEHPPEEP
-894 RNVGDGAQPAC
+894 RNAADGAQPSC
-905 DHQPNRRSE
+905 DHQSSRRRE
-914 TRSSFCFD
+914 ARGSFCFD
-922 SSSDVHKRCPLCE
+922 SSVHKRCPLCE

-977 VLTHFDGHVLNFDQI
+977 VLTHFDGHVLNFEQI
-992 D
+992 E

>member
-13 GISIMETSN
+13 GSSVCVMETSN

-128 FRSSTPTEELL
+128 FRPATPTEELL

-149 ILVVTTKTGLLERV
+149 ILVRV

-177 RLLQEEKQQLQ
+177 RVLQEEKQQLQ

-193 LAREREQ
+193 LTREREQ

-208 RSHNQ
+208 RTHNQ
-213 ELLRSSQ
+213 
-220 GLSEER
+220 
-226 EEVRRRLTEATDR
+226 VRGR
-239 VRQLEEDLLG
+239 VRDLHIQHILAG
-249 VTQRGLQKETELD
+249 S
-262 CLRDHLKKLT
+262 LRDRLKKLT
-272 AERDSLETQLKNEKD
+272 AERDSLESQLKNEKD

-326 FQEELDRLR
+326 FQEELERLR
-335 ACVTQRDNL
+335 
-344 EKELLARQADKTEL
+344 KELLAHQAEL
-358 VRVREQ
+358 ARVREQ
-364 LRQTEE
+364 LRQAEE

-389 ASSRDRTMTELYR
+389 ASARDHTMTELYR
-402 ARLEADKLRVSLA
+402 ARLEADKLRASLA
-415 DAQAECQRM
+415 DAQAECQRI

-429 RMRSATQKEVGV
+429 RMRSA
-441 GTGGEAG
+441 AM
-448 PGAVVVSEA
+448 VVVSEA

-495 LSEAQGEPKRNAA
+495 LNESQGSIA
-508 TETSLEPLAPSPE
+508 TA
-521 SPTAENIVSYIV
+521 
-533 VLQQAAEMTIT
+533 VLQEATVMTIT
-544 PEVDVRERTHTDAEE
+544 PDLNTPEPEHKEARDDAE
-559 ERRDEGEEPPEE
+559 
-571 RAERQVCGG
+571 
-580 EDEGK
+580 
-585 EQNAERAEE
+585 
-594 RESLPEESLP
+594 
-604 EESLPEESLRM
+604 
-615 ASWVEVENES
+615 VEVLGEVEV
-625 RRSAEENDEGRS
+625 RSA
-637 EEEEEEEEENE
+637 
-648 EEEEEEE
+648 
-655 ESDERSSE
+655 
-663 EEEESEEEGR
+663 
-673 VGEDDEAEEEGRS
+673 DEAEQD
-686 TEEVEKEQT
+686 QT

-717 TLKQRLANE
+717 TLKQRLASE
-726 EERFRVHMAERAS
+726 EERFRVQMAERAS

-759 EELRRFVSRRR
+759 E
-770 EQEAGAQGA
+770 GA

-805 RPAELQFG
+805 RPAELQYG
-813 NPYSTDNTRGG
+813 NPYSTNTTRDG
-824 ADGALSPE
+824 ADGALSPD

-839 EAPPTAP
+839 EAPP
-846 ACAPPISPPSPGSS
+846 SWDGE
-860 PGAGAANWNR
+860 
-870 DVVCIQPSR
+870 VVCIQPSR

-894 RNVGDGAQPAC
+894 RNVSV
-905 DHQPNRRSE
+905 NE
-914 TRSSFCFD
+914 
-922 SSSDVHKRCPLCE
+922 VHKRCPLCE

-967 NCQQQLFERH
+967 NCQQHLFERH

-992 D
+992 E

>member
-1 MMSSFQVVDSSP
+1 MSSFQVVDSSP
-13 GISIMETSN
+13 GCSVSIMETSN

-105 GEFYQFCYVTHTG
+105 GEFYQFCYVTHAG
-118 DIRGASTPFL
+118 DIRGASTPFQ
-128 FRSSTPTEELL
+128 FRSATPTEELL
-139 TVTEDDSNSD
+139 TVTEEDSNSD
-149 ILVVTTKTGLLERV
+149 ILVVTTKTGLLEFKRV

-188 EEQKR
+188 EEQKQ
-193 LAREREQ
+193 LVKEREQ

-208 RSHNQ
+208 RTHNQ

-220 GLSEER
+220 GLSDER
-226 EEVRRRLTEATDR
+226 EEVRRRLTEAKDR

-262 CLRDHLKKLT
+262 CLRDRLKKLT
-272 AERDSLETQLKNEKD
+272 AERDTLESQLKNEKD
-287 ERDLYKAHL
+287 ERDLYKVAHL

-326 FQEELDRLR
+326 FQEELERLR
-335 ACVTQRDNL
+335 ACVAQRDSL
-344 EKELLARQADKTEL
+344 ERELLEHRHDKAEL
-358 VRVREQ
+358 SRLREQ
-364 LRQTEE
+364 LRQAEE
-370 QLQASRQQASLLA
+370 QLQASRQQAALLS

-389 ASSRDRTMTELYR
+389 AGARDHTMTELYR
-402 ARLEADKLRVSLA
+402 ARIEADKLRASLA

-429 RMRSATQKEVGV
+429 RMRSTACKEVGV
-441 GTGGEAG
+441 GTNGD
-448 PGAVVVSEA
+448 GAALVSEA

-495 LSEAQGEPKRNAA
+495 LS
-508 TETSLEPLAPSPE
+508 
-521 SPTAENIVSYIV
+521 TAES
-533 VLQQAAEMTIT
+533 Q
-544 PEVDVRERTHTDAEE
+544 VR
-559 ERRDEGEEPPEE
+559 
-571 RAERQVCGG
+571 
-580 EDEGK
+580 
-585 EQNAERAEE
+585 
-594 RESLPEESLP
+594 
-604 EESLPEESLRM
+604 SLRDFCQVLKM
-615 ASWVEVENES
+615 ADNLPKTCVVSAGHYTKEEHQRWKP
-625 RRSAEENDEGRS
+625 RRQLEETTRKMVAK
-637 EEEEEEEEENE
+637 
-648 EEEEEEE
+648 
-655 ESDERSSE
+655 R
-663 EEEESEEEGR
+663 R
-673 VGEDDEAEEEGRS
+673 RRRRRRR
-686 TEEVEKEQT
+686 TCPREKEQT
-695 RSVEEEL
+695 RSVEAEL
-702 AMMEEKWREQCAINE
+702 AVMEEKWREQCVIND
-717 TLKQRLANE
+717 TLKQRLADE
-726 EERFRVHMAERAS
+726 EGRFRVQMAERAI
-739 EVTELKRNLAQAL
+739 EVSELKQNLAQAL
-752 RDKEQLQ
+752 KDKEQLQ
-759 EELRRFVSRRR
+759 EELQLYKSRQR
-770 EQEAGAQGA
+770 ELEASVQGA
-779 EVRQPV
+779 EAKQPM

-791 PYPQDPSPPPLVPH
+791 PYPQDPSPPPLIPQ
-805 RPAELQFG
+805 RPAELQYG
-813 NPYSTDNTRGG
+813 NPYSTDTSKGKTEGNFCTSS
-824 ADGALSPE
+824 AFH
-832 QMSRPPP
+832 
-839 EAPPTAP
+839 
-846 ACAPPISPPSPGSS
+846 PG
-860 PGAGAANWNR
+860 PGAPGW
-870 DVVCIQPSR
+870 DQEVVCIQPSR
-879 SMSPPDGLEHPPDEP
+879 STTPPENMETPAEEAQNGNKNTVKEEK
-894 RNVGDGAQPAC
+894 RNTDDNNNKSQSKTNVLFKLQHTA
-905 DHQPNRRSE
+905 
-914 TRSSFCFD
+914 SFC
-922 SSSDVHKRCPLCE
+922 SITNTDVHKRCPLCE

-977 VLTHFDGHVLNFDQI
+977 VLTHFDGNVLNFE
-992 D
+992 

>member
-1 MMSSFQVVDSSP
+1 MSSFQVVDSSP
-13 GISIMETSN
+13 GSSVSIMETSN

-38 APLECRYTLTPYITP
+38 APLECRYTLTPYISP

-105 GEFYQFCYVTHTG
+105 GEFYQFCYVTHVG
-118 DIRGASTPFL
+118 DIRGASTPFQ

-149 ILVVTTKTGLLERV
+149 ILVVTTKTGLLEHV
-163 EEAQQERR
+163 EEAHQERR
-171 ELLKAM
+171 ELMKAM

-208 RSHNQ
+208 RTHNQ

-262 CLRDHLKKLT
+262 CLRDRLKKLT
-272 AERDSLETQLKNEKD
+272 AERDSLESQLKNEKD

-335 ACVTQRDNL
+335 ACVAQRDSL
-344 EKELLARQADKTEL
+344 EKELLTHKADKAEL
-358 VRVREQ
+358 ARVREL
-364 LRQTEE
+364 LRQAEE

-389 ASSRDRTMTELYR
+389 ASARDHTMTELYR
-402 ARLEADKLRVSLA
+402 ARLEADKLRASLA

-429 RMRSATQKEVGV
+429 RMRSAAQKEVGV
-441 GTGGEAG
+441 GTSGEVT
-448 PGAVVVSEA
+448 PSILVVSEA

-495 LSEAQGEPKRNAA
+495 LNTTESQGEPKRNAS
-508 TETSLEPLAPSPE
+508 TETTQEPLTPSPE
-521 SPTAENIVSYIV
+521 SPTAGNIAAA
-533 VLQQAAEMTIT
+533 VLQEAAEMTIT
-544 PEVDVRERTHTDAEE
+544 PGLKDRESTHADLYISAEE
-559 ERRDEGEEPPEE
+559 EEGQREKE
-571 RAERQVCGG
+571 RAEVEAEVEASQG
-580 EDEGK
+580 ENEQREDK
-585 EQNAERAEE
+585 ETEE
-594 RESLPEESLP
+594 KKDSLPED
-604 EESLPEESLRM
+604 SLRM
-615 ASWVEVENES
+615 TSWVEVENE
-625 RRSAEENDEGRS
+625 RQSAQENSEEEMSGKERVEEEKDTLEGRS
-637 EEEEEEEEENE
+637 MEE
-648 EEEEEEE
+648 
-655 ESDERSSE
+655 
-663 EEEESEEEGR
+663 
-673 VGEDDEAEEEGRS
+673 A
-686 TEEVEKEQT
+686 EKEQT

-717 TLKQRLANE
+717 TLKQRLADE
-726 EERFRVHMAERAS
+726 EERFRVQMAERAS

-759 EELRRFVSRRR
+759 EELQHFVSRQR
-770 EQEAGAQGA
+770 EQEAGVQCA
-779 EVRQPV
+779 EMRQPMM
-785 VLRYPL
+785 LRYPL
-791 PYPQDPSPPPLVPH
+791 PYPQDPSPPPLVPQ
-805 RPAELQFG
+805 RPAELQYG
-813 NPYSTDNTRGG
+813 NPYSTDTTR
-824 ADGALSPE
+824 DRVDVALSPE
-832 QMSRPPP
+832 HMSRPPP
-839 EAPPTAP
+839 EAPPCAP
-846 ACAPPISPPSPGSS
+846 PCAPPITPPSPG
-860 PGAGAANWNR
+860 PGAPGW
-870 DVVCIQPSR
+870 DQEVVCIQPSR
-879 SMSPPDGLEHPPDEP
+879 TTTPPESAEHPPQEP
-894 RNVGDGAQPAC
+894 RNAADTAAQPAC
-905 DHQPNRRSE
+905 DHQSSRRSE
-914 TRSSFCFD
+914 SRSSFCFD
-922 SSSDVHKRCPLCE
+922 SRTDSVHKRCPLCE

-977 VLTHFDGHVLNFDQI
+977 VLTHFDGNVLNFDQI
-992 D
+992 E